1 MAMAMKFGRA
11 MVLVVIA
18 SVMMGASLAYPG
30 WNNNNGYAW
39 PPKQDNGPTEVP
51 PTKVVVGGSE
61 NWHFGFDYSTWANK
75 NGPFYV
81 NDTLVFKYDPP
92 SDSNT
97 HPHSVYMF
105 PSFWSYMRCD
115 LKRATMVANV
125 SDGAGDG
132 FEFKLSQKWK
142 FYFFACGESG
152 GFHCSTG
159 KMRFSVVSLPRPWKW
174 HG

>member
-1 MAMAMKFGRA
+1 MAMKFGRA

-39 PPKQDNGPTEVP
+39 PPKQDMVP
-51 PTKVVVGGSE
+51 PRS
-61 NWHFGFDYSTWANK
+61 
-75 NGPFYV
+75 
-81 NDTLVFKYDPP
+81 LRRMFKYDPP